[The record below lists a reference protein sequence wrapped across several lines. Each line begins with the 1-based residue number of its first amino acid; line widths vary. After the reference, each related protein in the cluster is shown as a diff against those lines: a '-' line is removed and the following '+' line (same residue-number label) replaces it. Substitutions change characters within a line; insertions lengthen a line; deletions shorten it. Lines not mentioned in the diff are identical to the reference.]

1 MTTMT
6 APASIPLAHA
16 PPGCANPASTIPPV
30 TLLVVDD
37 HTLFRRGLVA
47 LLGQDDGLLVVGE
60 AGDAAEALRLAP
72 RLAPQVILLD
82 NHLPGVKGVDAIR
95 GLREASP
102 TSRVLMLTVSED
114 AQDLATALR
123 NGAQGYLLKTIDGD
137 LLAQAIRRAARGE
150 PVVSP
155 ELMDKLVAAFQSQ
168 GVLEAAADV
177 SAAARANAQARE
189 PAATP
194 TLTPVQVQVQVPVPQ
209 GGADAVDAG
218 PASAPLSPREED
230 VLREIA
236 RGASNK
242 EIARTLDIAET
253 TVKIHVQHILR
264 KLNLTS
270 RVQAAVYAADRQR
283 PD

>member
-1 MTTMT
+1 MTFSP
-6 APASIPLAHA
+6 APTPLAT
-16 PPGCANPASTIPPV
+16 PPQALVPQPPV

-37 HTLFRRGLVA
+37 HTLFRRGLIA
-47 LLGQDDGLLVVGE
+47 LLALDPGLLVVGE

-72 RLAPQVILLD
+72 QLLPQVILLD
-82 NHLPGVKGVDAIR
+82 NHLPGVMGVDAIG
-95 GLREASP
+95 GLREVAP
-102 TSRVLMLTVSED
+102 ASRVLMLTVSED
-114 AQDLATALR
+114 GQDLAAALR

-155 ELMDKLVAAFQSQ
+155 ELMGKLVAAFQSQ
-168 GVLEAAADV
+168 GAPE
-177 SAAARANAQARE
+177 SA
-189 PAATP
+189 
-194 TLTPVQVQVQVPVPQ
+194 LTPVAQASPPS
-209 GGADAVDAG
+209 D
-218 PASAPLSPREED
+218 ASAAVAQLSPREEE

-264 KLNLTS
+264 KLGLSS
-270 RVQAAVYAADRQR
+270 RVQAAVYASDRHR
-283 PD
+283 AE